1 MPEGT
6 MRLTPPTKY
15 VFYSSVVF
23 GVSALVLYFVGVI
36 GVIEYTFHFA
46 FWIAIVAWLSMT
58 AGVAAKG
65 V

>member
-1 MPEGT
+1 

-36 GVIEYTFHFA
+36 EYTLHFA